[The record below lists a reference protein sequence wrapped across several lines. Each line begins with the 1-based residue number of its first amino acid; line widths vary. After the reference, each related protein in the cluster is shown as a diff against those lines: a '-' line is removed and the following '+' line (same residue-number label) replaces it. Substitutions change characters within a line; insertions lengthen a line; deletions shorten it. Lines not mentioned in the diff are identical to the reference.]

1 VIAGGFAPG
10 SLVRARGRE
19 WVVLPES
26 EPDFLLLR
34 PLAGSDDE
42 IAGVATALE
51 SVETAHFAPPDPSRP
66 GDYRSSRLLRAAI
79 RLSSRAAAG
88 PFRSFA
94 RIAVEPRPYQIVP
107 LLMALKQDPVRLLIA
122 DDVGIGKTVEACLIA
137 RELFDRAEIQ
147 RLAVLCPPHLARWW
161 QKTLVEQFHIDA
173 ELVLS
178 STVNRLERELG
189 LGVTESLFDHLRFP
203 VVSLDYIKS
212 DRRREDFARACPEF
226 VIVDE
231 AHTCSTSY
239 ERGARQQRHQ
249 LVKRLA
255 QDEQRHIVLVTA
267 TPHSG
272 NEEAF
277 RSLLEVLHPSLAELP
292 PDLSGPGNERHRREL
307 AKFLVQ
313 RRRGD
318 IRHYLDADT
327 PFPER
332 DEAERNYQLSQS
344 YRKLFKKVVDYARET
359 IRDTSNGAH
368 HQRVGWWSA
377 LALLRALAS
386 SPRSAAATLRTRAAA
401 AETLDAKEA
410 DEVGRLTVLD
420 LEIDELAESPD
431 AVPGADPSSDESKN
445 TADRHRLQAMAREA
459 DALTGAGDAKLQK
472 GIELIQG
479 LLDDGFNPIVFCR
492 FIPTAEYVAEHV
504 RARLPKDITV
514 AAVTGLLAP
523 DDREDRVRQL
533 GESARR
539 VLVCTDCLSEG
550 INLQE
555 WFNAVVHYDLSWNP
569 TRHEQRAGR
578 VDRFGQQ
585 SPKVRV
591 LTYYGTDNGIDGI
604 VLDVLLRKH
613 KRIRDRLGVAVPVP
627 SDPNAVM
634 EAVLEGLLL
643 RDPGGGVQE
652 VLPGFADVMRPVAQR
667 FEKDWDAAAEREERS
682 RSVFAQAAL
691 KVEEVASVLTDERM
705 AVGGEK
711 DVESFLVEAL
721 EACGSVVTRQVIGV
735 AVDARGASRSL
746 LDQLPATEFRIAFTY
761 PPPKGVTYV
770 SRTHPIV
777 EAVAAYVL
785 DGAIDALVD
794 GPARRCGA
802 MRTRAVSVR
811 TTLLVVRHR
820 FEITERRRSGDRV
833 EIAEECRLLA
843 FRGAPEQAVWLD
855 DAGAQVLLNATPDA
869 NIAPGQTGEFVQKVV
884 TGLDHLAAH
893 LVEDARARA
902 AKLLDSHQRVR
913 TAGRITG
920 RSYAVEPHL
929 PADMLGIYVY
939 LPVIG

>member
-1 VIAGGFAPG
+1 MSGAGFQPG

-26 EPDFLLLR
+26 EPDLLLLR

-51 SVETAHFAPPDPSRP
+51 TIESAHFPPPDPSKP
-66 GDYRSSRLLRAAI
+66 GDYRSSRLLRNAV

-94 RIAVEPRPYQIVP
+94 RIAVEPRPYQLVP
-107 LLMALKQDPVRLLIA
+107 LLMALRQEPVRLLIA

-137 RELFDRAEIQ
+137 RELLDRGEVQ

-161 QKTLVEQFHIDA
+161 QKTLAEQFHIDA
-173 ELVLS
+173 ALVLP
-178 STVNRLERELG
+178 STVNRLERQLG
-189 LGVTESLFDHLRFP
+189 LGVHESLFQHVRSA

-212 DRRREDFARACPEF
+212 DRRREDFARACPEL

-231 AHTCSTSY
+231 AHTCATGY

-255 QDEQRHIVLVTA
+255 EDQQRHVVLVTA

-272 NEEAF
+272 NEAAF
-277 RSLLEVLHPSLAELP
+277 RSLLEVLHPPLSELP
-292 PDLSGPGNERHRREL
+292 ADLTGPSNERHRREL
-307 AKFLVQ
+307 ARFLVQ

-318 IRHYLDADT
+318 IKHYLESET
-327 PFPER
+327 VFPDR
-332 DEAERNYQLSQS
+332 DEAERSYQLSPA
-344 YRKLFKKVVDYARET
+344 YRKLFKRVIDYARES
-359 IRDTSNGAH
+359 IRDTGSGAH
-368 HQRVGWWSA
+368 RQRVRWWSV

-386 SPRSAAATLRTRAAA
+386 SPRAAAATLRTRAAA
-401 AETLDAKEA
+401 AGTADAEEA
-410 DEVGRLTVLD
+410 DELGRLTVLD
-420 LEIDELAESPD
+420 LESDELAETLD
-431 AVPGADPSSDESKN
+431 AAPGADPDADADSG
-445 TADRHRLQAMAREA
+445 TADRRRLQDMACEA
-459 DALTGAGDAKLQK
+459 DALAGKGDLKLEK
-472 GIELIQG
+472 GLELVRS

-492 FIPTAEYVAEHV
+492 FIPTAGYVAEQLRAHV
-504 RARLPKDITV
+504 PQNVTV
-514 AAVTGLLAP
+514 AAVTGELTP
-523 DDREDRVRQL
+523 DDREERVRLL
-533 GESARR
+533 GEAPRR

-555 WFNAVVHYDLSWNP
+555 WFDAVVHYDLSWNP

-578 VDRFGQQ
+578 VDRFGQLR
-585 SPKVRV
+585 PKVRV

-643 RDPGGGVQE
+643 RDPTGGAQE
-652 VLPGFADVMRPVAQR
+652 VLPGFEDAIRPVALR
-667 FEKDWDAAAEREERS
+667 VEKDWDAAADREERS

-691 KVEEVASVLTDERM
+691 KVDEVALELKDARE
-705 AVGGEK
+705 AVGNAQ
-711 DVESFLVEAL
+711 DVESFLLEAF
-721 EACGSVVTRQVIGV
+721 EACGAVVTRQGLGV
-735 AVDARGASRSL
+735 AVDAREAARGLVDR
-746 LDQLPATEFRIAFTY
+746 LPAVQFRAAFAY
-761 PPPKGVTYV
+761 PPPEGVTHV
-770 SRTHPIV
+770 SRTHPIA
-777 EAVAAYVL
+777 EAVAAHVV
-785 DGAIDALVD
+785 DGAMDPLVD

-802 MRTRAVSVR
+802 IRTRAVTVR

-820 FEITERRRSGDRV
+820 FEITERRRDQVRA
-833 EIAEECRLLA
+833 EIAEECRVLA

-855 DAGAQVLLNATPDA
+855 DAGAQALLEASPEA
-869 NIAPGQTGEFVQKVV
+869 NIAPEQATEFVRKVV
-884 TGLDHLAAH
+884 GGFDGLADHLVA
-893 LVEDARARA
+893 DARARA

-913 TAGRITG
+913 AAARTSG
-920 RSYAVEPHL
+920 RSCTVEPHL
-929 PADMLGIYVY
+929 PVDVLGIYVF
-939 LPVIG
+939 LPEAG

>member
-1 VIAGGFAPG
+1 MSEVAFAPG

-19 WVVLPES
+19 WVVLPAS

-42 IAGVATALE
+42 IAGIATGLE
-51 SVETAHFAPPDPSRP
+51 AIESAHFSPPDPSRP
-66 GDYRSSRLLRAAI
+66 GDHRSSRLLRDAV

-94 RIAVEPRPYQIVP
+94 RIAVEPRPYQLVP

-137 RELFDRAEIQ
+137 RELLDRAEIQ

-173 ELVLS
+173 DLVLP
-178 STVNRLERELG
+178 STVNRLERQLG
-189 LGVTESLFDHLRFP
+189 LGVHESLFERVRFS

-231 AHTCSTSY
+231 AHTCATGY

-249 LVKRLA
+249 LVKRIA
-255 QDEQRHIVLVTA
+255 EDDSRHVVLVTA

-272 NEEAF
+272 NEAAF
-277 RSLLEVLHPSLAELP
+277 RSLLEVLHPPLGELP
-292 PDLSGPGNERHRREL
+292 ADLTGPTNERHRREL
-307 AKFLVQ
+307 ARFLVQ

-318 IRHYLDADT
+318 IKHYLDSET
-327 PFPER
+327 VFPDR
-332 DEAERNYQLSQS
+332 DEAERTYQLSPA
-344 YRKLFKKVVDYARET
+344 YRKLFKKVIDYARES
-359 IRDTSNGAH
+359 IRDTSSGGH
-368 HQRVGWWSA
+368 RQRVQWWSV

-386 SPRSAAATLRTRAAA
+386 SPRAAAATLRTRAAA
-401 AETLDAKEA
+401 AGTADAEEA

-420 LEIDELAESPD
+420 LESDELAETLD
-431 AVPGADPSSDESKN
+431 AAPGADPNADADSE
-445 TADRHRLQAMAREA
+445 TADRRRLQEMAREA
-459 DALTGAGDAKLQK
+459 DALAARSDVKLEK
-472 GIELIQG
+472 SVELVRS

-492 FIPTAEYVAEHV
+492 FIPTAGYVAEQL
-504 RARLPKDITV
+504 RAQLPRDVTI
-514 AAVTGLLAP
+514 AAVTGELAP
-523 DDREDRVRQL
+523 DDREERVRLL
-533 GESARR
+533 GEAPRR

-555 WFNAVVHYDLSWNP
+555 WFDAVVHYDLSWNP

-578 VDRFGQQ
+578 VDRFGQLG
-585 SPKVRV
+585 PKVRV

-643 RDPGGGVQE
+643 RDPTGGAQE
-652 VLPGFADVMRPVAQR
+652 VLPGFEEVIRPVAQR
-667 FEKDWDAAAEREERS
+667 VEKDWDAAADREARS

-691 KVEEVASVLTDERM
+691 KVDDVALELKDARE
-705 AVGGEK
+705 AVGNAA
-711 DVESFLVEAL
+711 DVESFLREAL
-721 EACGSVVTRQVIGV
+721 KACGAVVTREGLGV
-735 AVDARGASRSL
+735 AVNAREAARGLVDR
-746 LDQLPATEFRIAFTY
+746 LPMTEFRAAFAY

-770 SRTHPIV
+770 GRTHPIV
-777 EAVAAYVL
+777 EAVAAHVV
-785 DGAIDALVD
+785 DGAIDPLVD

-802 MRTRAVSVR
+802 IRTRAVNVR

-820 FEITERRRSGDRV
+820 FEITERRRDSVRA

-843 FRGAPEQAVWLD
+843 FRGAPDQAAWVD
-855 DAGAQVLLNATPDA
+855 DAGAKALLDVSPDA
-869 NIAPGQTGEFVQKVV
+869 NIAPEQASEFVRKVV
-884 TGLDHLAAH
+884 GSLDRVTDHLVA
-893 LVEDARARA
+893 DAQARA
-902 AKLLDSHQRVR
+902 AKLLESHRRVR
-913 TAGRITG
+913 ATARIVGQTCT
-920 RSYAVEPHL
+920 VEPRL
-929 PADMLGIYVY
+929 PVDVLGIYVL
-939 LPVIG
+939 LPEAG